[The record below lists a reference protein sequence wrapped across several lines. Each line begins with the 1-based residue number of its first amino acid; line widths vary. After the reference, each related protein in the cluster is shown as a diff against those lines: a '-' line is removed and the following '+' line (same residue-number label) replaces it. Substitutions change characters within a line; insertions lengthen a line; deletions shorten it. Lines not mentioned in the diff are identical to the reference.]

1 MRTEHDDELDNAAEE
16 GQAPLPGGP
25 DGEGLTVSEAAEIL
39 DLTPPEVRRL
49 IRAGRLPA
57 RRFAG
62 ILGAEYRLDRADVE
76 RARGTPARADD
87 EPGGLPVTVGP
98 APGTLL
104 SDAPTGV
111 GELETLRQEI
121 AALRQGLAA
130 VERRLS
136 GSAGAIGPE
145 DLRALIKREVA
156 QQMQGQSPPPAVTR
170 TNTQPSRPWWWVLRR
185 GRGR

>member
-76 RARGTPARADD
+76 RARGMHPGADD
-87 EPGGLPVTVGP
+87 AAGLA
-98 APGTLL
+98 APG
-104 SDAPTGV
+104 APIQAAQQPNAPV
-111 GELETLRQEI
+111 GELEALRQEI
-121 AALRQGLAA
+121 AALHQGLAA

-136 GSAGAIGPE
+136 DRPSAVAVE

-156 QQMQGQSPPPAVTR
+156 QQIQGQNPPPAVAPV
-170 TNTQPSRPWWWVLRR
+170 NAQPSRPWWWVLRR
-185 GRGR
+185 NRWR

>member
-76 RARGTPARADD
+76 RARGMHPGADD
-87 EPGGLPVTVGP
+87 
-98 APGTLL
+98 
-104 SDAPTGV
+104 
-111 GELETLRQEI
+111 
-121 AALRQGLAA
+121 AAGLAA
-130 VERRLS
+130 QRPRGRVGSATPGDSRVAS
-136 GSAGAIGPE
+136 GSGRRGAPPERSSERGSRRRPAGA
-145 DLRALIKREVA
+145 D
-156 QQMQGQSPPPAVTR
+156 
-170 TNTQPSRPWWWVLRR
+170 
-185 GRGR
+185 

>member
-1 MRTEHDDELDNAAEE
+1 MRTEHDDELDDVVEE

-25 DGEGLTVSEAAEIL
+25 DGEGLTVSEAAEML

-76 RARGTPARADD
+76 RARGIHPGADD
-87 EPGGLPVTVGP
+87 AAGP
-98 APGTLL
+98 AAPAAPAQAAQQP
-104 SDAPTGV
+104 DAPTGV

-130 VERRLS
+130 VERHLS

>member
-1 MRTEHDDELDNAAEE
+1 MRTEHDDELDNVVEE

-76 RARGTPARADD
+76 RARGIHPGADD
-87 EPGGLPVTVGP
+87 AAGPP
-98 APGTLL
+98 APAAPTQAAQQP
-104 SDAPTGV
+104 DAPV
-111 GELETLRQEI
+111 GELEALRQEI
-121 AALRQGLAA
+121 AALRQGLAT

-156 QQMQGQSPPPAVTR
+156 QQMQGQSPPPAVAPV
-170 TNTQPSRPWWWVLRR
+170 NAQPSRPWWWVLRR
-185 GRGR
+185 NRWR

>member
-1 MRTEHDDELDNAAEE
+1 MRTEHDDELDNAVEE

-76 RARGTPARADD
+76 RARGMHPGVDD
-87 EPGGLPVTVGP
+87 AAGP
-98 APGTLL
+98 AAPAAPAQAAQR
-104 SDAPTGV
+104 SDAPVGV
-111 GELETLRQEI
+111 GELEALRREI
-121 AALRQGLAA
+121 AALHQGLAA

-136 GSAGAIGPE
+136 DRPSAVAVE
-145 DLRALIKREVA
+145 DLRALRWPNKSR
-156 QQMQGQSPPPAVTR
+156 GKTR
-170 TNTQPSRPWWWVLRR
+170 CQPSRP
-185 GRGR
+185 